1 MGNSS
6 LDSRLSLTT
15 AGHSPLHLRHLAL
28 EGAKGSDALGDSND
42 ARLKRRKPVYV
53 GERYDWNRSAGLAA
67 AIYVHRHGGADPDFW
82 NSFRVTDA
90 NGHLPEHQHPRH
102 QRGVQLHGPA
112 CG

>member
-67 AIYVHRHGGADPDFW
+67 AIYVHRHGGGRP
-82 NSFRVTDA
+82 SFLYSVPVSRD
-90 NGHLPEHQHPRH
+90 NGPFSAHEPRPPPRWVH
-102 QRGVQLHGPA
+102 VSGAG
-112 CG
+112 C